1 MNVNEVIDSN
11 RGFAFSKLEKMFW
24 FEVLSKTLR
33 RTGGNKTRAADLLG
47 INRSTL
53 KKWCDVTGIDSRDFK

>member
-1 MNVNEVIDSN
+1 MNVNEVIDNN

-53 KKWCDVTGIDSRDFK
+53 KKWCDVTGIDSMDFK